1 MWQAWISVPLPAKD
15 PGAGWLVLME
25 GSMDPISVEYLDDW
39 QGTAPKGGIMIDIGA
54 HIGLWTV

>member
-1 MWQAWISVPLPAKD
+1 
-15 PGAGWLVLME
+15 
-25 GSMDPISVEYLDDW
+25 MDPISVEYLDDW